1 MIFKSVSNNVV
12 TQSSATASS
21 TKASSVKVVHD
32 PKCSQPRWCPAVL
45 THSQKRKLQRLR
57 AKDKREQEAE
67 RVFNETHPVYPQK
80 KREPP
85 QDAKT
90 AAEVAAKASPDY
102 PAASAGLSDE
112 SDCPVHLLQHPRHCT

>member
-1 MIFKSVSNNVV
+1 M
-12 TQSSATASS
+12 
-21 TKASSVKVVHD
+21 
-32 PKCSQPRWCPAVL
+32 

-90 AAEVAAKASPDY
+90 AAEAAAEASPDY

-112 SDCPVHLLQHPRHCT
+112 SDCPVHLLQHPRHCTRALRSTPSTQEAPSP

>member
-1 MIFKSVSNNVV
+1 M
-12 TQSSATASS
+12 
-21 TKASSVKVVHD
+21 
-32 PKCSQPRWCPAVL
+32 

-67 RVFNETHPVYPQK
+67 WVFNETHPVYPQK

-90 AAEVAAKASPDY
+90 AAEAAAEASPDY
-102 PAASAGLSDE
+102 LAASAALSDAP
-112 SDCPVHLLQHPRHCT
+112 DCSTRRTVRCTFCSIPGTALGR